1 MSAWQHGARGFHF
14 CRWLQVQSHE
24 VVQDV
29 PQAEWNLDSFFNL
42 ATSSGLVKVGSASLQ
57 SVTDQVQVT
66 NHLLGNVQFFL
77 QDQVMTKEAERLDGN
92 LLDFDVRSKAV

>member
-1 MSAWQHGARGFHF
+1 MVP
-14 CRWLQVQSHE
+14 CSH
-24 VVQDV
+24 
-29 PQAEWNLDSFFNL
+29 SF
-42 ATSSGLVKVGSASLQ
+42 SQIRIVGLVKVGSASLQ

-77 QDQVMTKEAERLDGN
+77 QDQVMTEEAERLDGN